1 MRTVGQ
7 QLYDY
12 VDDQQGCE
20 HITRNGILISTPDID
35 WLKAEFTWVNNEGGM
50 VSVFF
55 YSEMKMFTK
64 VLGISSLHDLDEL
77 TPGRLMEL
85 YYDGLAEIVC
95 FVYLN
100 CIYGMSFRKQGDLI
114 IAENERGHKHAI
126 PEIEKPETPD
136 QFITYAGRYY
146 QLMEC
151 NEN

>member
-7 QLYDY
+7 QLYDHI
-12 VDDQQGCE
+12 DAQQGCE
-20 HITRNGILISTPDID
+20 QVTRKGILISTPDID
-35 WLKAEFTWVNNEGGM
+35 WLKAEFTWLNSEEGM
-50 VSVFF
+50 VSVCY
-55 YSEMKMFTK
+55 YSEMKKFTK
-64 VLGISSLHDLDEL
+64 TFGIRSLRDIDEL

-85 YYDGLAEIVC
+85 YYEGLAEILC

-126 PEIEKPETPD
+126 PVIEKIETPH
-136 QFITYAGRYY
+136 QFITYARRYY